1 MALSFELM
9 GLGLG
14 GVFFAL
20 FVLFFTIV
28 ILQKVFPHRGGGGD
42 EDISQK

>member
-14 GVFFAL
+14 GVFGAL
-20 FVLFFTIV
+20 LILFFTVI
-28 ILQKVFPHRGGGGD
+28 ILQKVFPDRGQEEEKD
-42 EDISQK
+42 TD